1 MMNDLFR
8 TFNISAS
15 GMYAQ
20 RIRMNVIASNLAN
33 YESYRANGEP
43 YRKLEVVF
51 EAVESQENLIKAEIP
66 VRVAQIRFSDEPL
79 RIVFDPNNP
88 RANQEGYVQKPN
100 VDLVKEM
107 ADMITAVRSYEAN
120 LNAFVATK
128 EMAQRTLELWR

>member
-1 MMNDLFR
+1 MNDLFKA
-8 TFNISAS
+8 FNISAS

-20 RIRMNVIASNLAN
+20 RVRMNVVASNLAN

-51 EAVESQENLIKAEIP
+51 EAVEDPQSLAKGEIP
-66 VRVAQIRFSDEPL
+66 VNVAQIRFSDEPL
-79 RIVFDPNNP
+79 RLIYDPNDP
-88 RANQEGYVQKPN
+88 RANAEGYVQKPN

-120 LNAFVATK
+120 LNAFITTK

>member
-1 MMNDLFR
+1 MNDLFR
-8 TFNISAS
+8 AFNISAS

-20 RIRMNVIASNLAN
+20 RVRMNVVASNLAN

-51 EAVESQENLIKAEIP
+51 EAVEDPQSLAKGEIP
-66 VRVAQIRFSDEPL
+66 VNVAQIRFSDEPFRL
-79 RIVFDPNNP
+79 IYDPNNP
-88 RANQEGYVQKPN
+88 RANAEGYVQKPN

-120 LNAFVATK
+120 LNAFATTR

>member
-1 MMNDLFR
+1 MNDLFR

-20 RIRMNVIASNLAN
+20 RVRMNVVASNLAN

-43 YRKLEVVF
+43 FRKLEVVF
-51 EAVESQENLIKAEIP
+51 QALEDPKNLSKGEVP
-66 VRVAQIRFSDEPL
+66 VRVVEIRQSNEPFRL
-79 RIVFDPNNP
+79 VYDPTNP

-100 VDLVKEM
+100 VELVKEM

-120 LNAFVATK
+120 LNAFSATK
-128 EMAQRTLELWR
+128 EIAQRTLELWR

>member
-1 MMNDLFR
+1 MNDLFR